1 MAQEKLQQ
9 EKKIVNLES
18 NVEKIKAE
26 KNKISNNLL
35 KLSTELKEVKSLC
48 NALTNSHQSHKK
60 IFPYSQDEKSEE
72 EEEIIIKCKKCGFNS
87 KSRHEVS
94 SHNLMTHWTIIN
106 NKFQSKICEKI
117 FDNRDDRNEHMEI
130 FCKKN

>member
-87 KSRHEVS
+87 KSRHEV
-94 SHNLMTHWTIIN
+94 
-106 NKFQSKICEKI
+106 
-117 FDNRDDRNEHMEI
+117 
-130 FCKKN
+130 